1 MLFRNRHNILGRY
14 SIMRTFEGDDVGFF
28 DGDLVGTGLV
38 GEELGLFEGLLLGVD
53 VGLVVGD
60 VVGNGVVGEELGLG
74 FDSFGEQRDGTSQ
87 HELSRELS
95 RVNHNIIT
103 HSLLV
108 VHFPLP

>member
-1 MLFRNRHNILGRY
+1 
-14 SIMRTFEGDDVGFF
+14 MRTLEGDDVGFF
-28 DGDLVGTGLV
+28 DGGVVG
-38 GEELGLFEGLLLGVD
+38 FF
-53 VGLVVGD
+53 VGLVDGD
-60 VVGNGVVGEELGLG
+60 FVGNGVVGEELGLG

>member
-1 MLFRNRHNILGRY
+1 
-14 SIMRTFEGDDVGFF
+14 MRTLEGDDVGFF

-60 VVGNGVVGEELGLG
+60 FVGNGVVGEELGLG
-74 FDSFGEQRDGTSQ
+74 FDSFSEQRDCTSH

-95 RVNHNIIT
+95 RVISQPT
-103 HSLLV
+103 CWKQSLTVSGSLYV
-108 VHFPLP
+108 TLPCLKKLKTVC